1 MSMDEQGTKPA
12 GTNVGAA
19 AGASFGSDVCPS
31 KRKELYLAS
40 VKAQIER
47 TTGPEYWRSLEE
59 LAGSA
64 EFQEML
70 HREFPKG
77 ASEWLDD
84 FSRRG
89 FLKTMGASLALA
101 GLTGCTRMPITE
113 IVPYVRQPE
122 NVVPG
127 RPMFYA
133 TAFTLGGYASP
144 ILVESHLFRPTKI
157 EGNPQR
163 PASGGGTD
171 IYAQASL
178 LDLYDPDRA
187 QNITYLGDIRSFNE
201 FLEAVRGPINVQKS
215 IAGSGVRILT
225 QTVSSPTLAAQ
236 IHDYLAANP
245 QAKWHVYEPINR
257 DNVYEGAELAFGEAV
272 ETRYDL
278 SKADVI
284 VSLDAD
290 FLYAGFPGSTRY
302 TRDFAARRNPDANMN
317 RLYVVESTPSS
328 TGMKAD
334 HRLPLRASEIEGI
347 AKALVYSVNYE
358 QPGSV
363 IAGLPGPR
371 PPISPEHQKF
381 VGIAAGDLAKSKG
394 SCVVIVG
401 DHQPPAV
408 HAIAHIINQALGNI
422 GKTVFYTDPVDANPI
437 NRSQSLHAL
446 VEDMRAGKVDLL
458 LILGG
463 NPAYDAPAELEFAS
477 ALKSNAVSLKV
488 FLGTHRNETAELCQW
503 HVPEAHYLESWS
515 DARAYDGTVS
525 IIQPLIEP
533 LYGGKSAHELITI
546 LAGQS
551 GVTGHDLVQG
561 YWQKQHTGA
570 DFDAFWRKSL
580 HDGWI
585 LGTTYVPRTVALKA
599 TSIPASQSAL
609 GANYE
614 INFRRDPS
622 IYDGRFSNN
631 GWLQELPKP
640 LTKLTWD
647 NPIMIGPAM
656 AERLKLNFKDVA
668 ELEFNGKK
676 VKGAVWIQAGHPDN
690 SITVFLGYGRTR
702 AGRVGTGMGFDVYP
716 LRTSQTPWFAEG
728 AQLRPTGD
736 IYQLASTQGYQT
748 METPNGSERP
758 LVQESSLEEY
768 KKEPNFAKEGEPP
781 ADLTLY
787 KPFDY
792 SKETYAWGMAID
804 LNSCVGCNNC
814 IVACQSENNIAV
826 VGKEQTLKGRHMH
839 WLRVDTYYNGPREN
853 PEGFFQP
860 VPCMQCE
867 NAPCELVCPVQATI
881 HSSEGLNDTV
891 YNRCVGTRYCSNNCP
906 YKVRRFNFLLFEDW
920 KTPQFKLMRNPDVT
934 VRSRGVMEKC
944 TYCVQRINEKR
955 IDAETASV
963 REGKDIRVGGDL
975 QTACQQ
981 SCPANAIVFGNLNDP
996 NSLVNQWK
1004 RQARNYSLL
1013 GELNTRPRTT
1023 YLAEVRNP
1031 NPELQTKLEE
1041 SKA

>member
-1 MSMDEQGTKPA
+1 
-12 GTNVGAA
+12 
-19 AGASFGSDVCPS
+19 
-31 KRKELYLAS
+31 
-40 VKAQIER
+40 
-47 TTGPEYWRSLEE
+47 
-59 LAGSA
+59 
-64 EFQEML
+64 
-70 HREFPKG
+70 
-77 ASEWLDD
+77 
-84 FSRRG
+84 
-89 FLKTMGASLALA
+89 
-101 GLTGCTRMPITE
+101 MPITE

-881 HSSEGLNDTV
+881 HSSEGLNDMV

>member
-1 MSMDEQGTKPA
+1 MDEQKMKPA
-12 GTNVGAA
+12 GNSAGVKVGA
-19 AGASFGSDVCPS
+19 DVCPS
-31 KRKELYLAS
+31 KRKQLDLAT
-40 VKAQIER
+40 VKEQIDQ

-59 LAGSA
+59 LAGSE

-144 ILVESHLFRPTKI
+144 ILVESHLFRPTKV
-157 EGNPQR
+157 EGNPQH
-163 PASGGGTD
+163 PASLGGTD
-171 IYAQASL
+171 VYAQASI

-187 QNITYLGDIRSFNE
+187 QNITYLGDVRSWNAFM
-201 FLEAVRGPINVQKS
+201 EAVRGPMNVQKS
-215 IAGSGVRILT
+215 LAGGGVRILT
-225 QTVSSPTLAAQ
+225 QTVTSPTLAAQ
-236 IHDYLAANP
+236 IRSYLETNP
-245 QAKWHVYEPINR
+245 MAKWHVYEPINR
-257 DNVYEGAELAFGEAV
+257 DNVYEGAKLAFGEPV

-290 FLYAGFPGSTRY
+290 FLYAGFPGSARY
-302 TRDFAARRNPDANMN
+302 TRDFAARRNPDGNMN

-334 HRLPLRASEIEGI
+334 HRLPVQASYVETFTKTLAAALGI
-347 AKALVYSVNYE
+347 AVSGSESRGASGFDKAVVADLSAHR
-358 QPGSV
+358 GS
-363 IAGLPGPR
+363 
-371 PPISPEHQKF
+371 S
-381 VGIAAGDLAKSKG
+381 
-394 SCVVIVG
+394 VVIVG
-401 DHQPPAV
+401 DHQPPMV
-408 HAIAHIINQALGNI
+408 HALAYAINAVLGNT
-422 GKTVFYTDPVDANPI
+422 GKTVFYTDPVDANPVS
-437 NRSQSLHAL
+437 RKESLHTL
-446 VEDMRAGKVDLL
+446 VEDIRAGKVDLL

-477 ALKSNAVSLKV
+477 ALKSNAVNLKV
-488 FLGTHRNETAELCQW
+488 FLSTHRNETAELCHW

-533 LYGGKSAHELITI
+533 LYGGKSAHEIITI

-551 GVTGHDLVQG
+551 GLTGHDLVQA
-561 YWQKQHTGA
+561 YWQRQHTGA

-580 HDGWI
+580 HDGWVEGTI
-585 LGTTYVPRTVALKA
+585 YAPRNLTIRLTDLESSLRNTSVLGTGG
-599 TSIPASQSAL
+599 
-609 GANYE
+609 GAPGYE
-614 INFRRDPS
+614 LNFRRDPS

-647 NPIMIGPAM
+647 NCIMIGPAM

-668 ELEFNGKK
+668 ELEFQGKK
-676 VKGAVWIQAGHPDN
+676 VKGPVWIQAGHPDN

-702 AGRVGTGMGFDVYP
+702 AGRIGTGTGFDVYP
-716 LRTSQTPWFAEG
+716 LRTSQAPWFASG
-728 AQLRPTGD
+728 AQLRRTGETYD
-736 IYQLASTQGYQT
+736 LASTQGYQS
-748 METPNGSERP
+748 METPDGSERP
-758 LVQESSLEEY
+758 LVQERSLEGY
-768 KKEPNFAKEGEPP
+768 RKEPNFAKEGEPP
-781 ADLTLY
+781 AALTLY

-792 SKETYAWGMAID
+792 SKETYSWGMAID

-814 IVACQSENNIAV
+814 IVACQSENNVAV
-826 VGKEQTLKGRHMH
+826 VGKEQTLRGRHMH
-839 WLRVDTYYNGPREN
+839 WLRVDAYYNGPRDN
-853 PEGFFQP
+853 PKGFFQP

-867 NAPCELVCPVQATI
+867 DAPCELVCPVQATV
-881 HSSEGLNDTV
+881 HSSEGLNDMV

-906 YKVRRFNFLLFEDW
+906 YKVRRFNFLLFQDW
-920 KTPQFKLMRNPDVT
+920 ETPQFKLMRNPDVT

-944 TYCVQRINEKR
+944 TYCVQRISEKR
-955 IDAETASV
+955 IDAERADSTIK
-963 REGKDIRVGGDL
+963 EGEL

-996 NSLVNQWK
+996 NSQVNKWK
-1004 RQARNYSLL
+1004 AQARNYSLL

-1031 NPELQTKLEE
+1031 NPELEV
-1041 SKA
+1041 S

>member
-1 MSMDEQGTKPA
+1 MSMDEQKTKPA
-12 GTNVGAA
+12 GAA
-19 AGASFGSDVCPS
+19 VAADVCPS
-31 KRKELYLAS
+31 KRKQLDLSTFKE
-40 VKAQIER
+40 QIEE

-59 LAGSA
+59 LAGSE

-144 ILVESHLFRPTKI
+144 ILVESHLFRPTKV
-157 EGNPQR
+157 EGNPQH
-163 PASGGGTD
+163 PASLGGTD
-171 IYAQASL
+171 VYAQASI

-187 QNITYLGDIRSFNE
+187 QNITYLGDVRSWDAFM
-201 FLEAVRGPINVQKS
+201 EAVRGPMSAQKS
-215 IAGSGVRILT
+215 LAGGGVRILT

-236 IHDYLAANP
+236 IRSYLEANP
-245 QAKWHVYEPINR
+245 MAKWHVYEPISR
-257 DNVYEGAELAFGEAV
+257 DNVYEGAKLAFGEPV

-290 FLYAGFPGSTRY
+290 FLYAGFPGSARY
-302 TRDFAARRNPDANMN
+302 TRDFAARRNPDGNMN
-317 RLYVVESTPSS
+317 RLYVIESTPSS

-334 HRLPLRASEIEGI
+334 HRAAVKASEFARLFMDDSGFPSP
-347 AKALVYSVNYE
+347 AFLKAVQSDLQSH
-358 QPGSV
+358 QGSSV
-363 IAGLPGPR
+363 I
-371 PPISPEHQKF
+371 
-381 VGIAAGDLAKSKG
+381 V
-394 SCVVIVG
+394 VG
-401 DHQPPAV
+401 DHLPAEI
-408 HAIAHIINQALGNI
+408 HALAHQMNAKLGNV
-422 GKTVFYTDPVDANPI
+422 GKTVFYTDPVDANPV
-437 NRSQSLHAL
+437 NRNESLHEL
-446 VEDMRAGKVDLL
+446 VQDIRAGKVDLL

-477 ALKSNAVSLKV
+477 ALKSNAVNLKV
-488 FLGTHRNETAELCQW
+488 FLGSHRNETAELCQW

-533 LYGGKSAHELITI
+533 LYGGKSAHEIITI

-551 GVTGHDLVQG
+551 GFTGHDLVHQ
-561 YWQKQHTGA
+561 YWQKQHAGV

-580 HDGWI
+580 HDGWVA
-585 LGTTYVPRTVALKA
+585 GTTFASKTATLKSLTFPAGQPRAGDGIEL
-599 TSIPASQSAL
+599 
-609 GANYE
+609 
-614 INFRRDPS
+614 NFRRDPS

-647 NPIMIGPAM
+647 NPIMIGPTM

-702 AGRVGTGMGFDVYP
+702 AGRIGTGTGFDVYQ
-716 LRTSQTPWFAEG
+716 LRTSQAPWFADG
-728 AQLRPTGD
+728 AKLTATGET
-736 IYQLASTQGYQT
+736 YQLASTQGYQT
-748 METPNGSERP
+748 METPVGERL
-758 LVQESSLEEY
+758 LVQERSLEEY
-768 KKEPNFAKEGEPP
+768 KKEPNFAKEGELP

-792 SKETYAWGMAID
+792 SKETYSWGMAID

-839 WLRVDTYYNGPREN
+839 WLRVDAYYNGPREN
-853 PEGFFQP
+853 PKGFFQP

-867 NAPCELVCPVQATI
+867 DAPCELVCPVQATI
-881 HSSEGLNDTV
+881 HSSEGLNDMV

-906 YKVRRFNFLLFEDW
+906 YKVRRFNFLLFQDW
-920 KTPQFKLMRNPDVT
+920 ETPQFKLMRNPDVT

-944 TYCVQRINEKR
+944 TYCVQRINERR
-955 IDAETASV
+955 IDAERADATIK
-963 REGKDIRVGGDL
+963 EGEL

-996 NSLVNQWK
+996 GSQVNKWK
-1004 RQARNYSLL
+1004 AQPRNYSLL

-1031 NPELQTKLEE
+1031 NPELEE
-1041 SKA
+1041 LRTESRTTPKA

>member
-1 MSMDEQGTKPA
+1 MSMDEHKTKPA
-12 GTNVGAA
+12 GAVVG
-19 AGASFGSDVCPS
+19 GDVCPS
-31 KRKELYLAS
+31 KRKHLDLS
-40 VKAQIER
+40 TVKEQIEE

-59 LAGSA
+59 LAGSE

-89 FLKTMGASLALA
+89 FLRTMGASLALA

-144 ILVESHLFRPTKI
+144 ILVESHLFRPTKV
-157 EGNPQR
+157 EGNPEH
-163 PASGGGTD
+163 PASLGGTD
-171 IYAQASL
+171 VYAQASI

-187 QNITYLGDIRSFNE
+187 QNITYLGDVRSWNAFM
-201 FLEAVRGPINVQKS
+201 EAVRGPINVQKS
-215 IAGSGVRILT
+215 IAGGGVRILT

-236 IHDYLAANP
+236 IRSYLEANP

-257 DNVYEGAELAFGEAV
+257 DNVYEGAKLAFGEPV

-302 TRDFAARRNPDANMN
+302 TRDFAARRDPDGNMN

-334 HRLPLRASEIEGI
+334 HRLPMRASEIEGFARGLASAVGVNGAGSATGEVQNFVAAL
-347 AKALVYSVNYE
+347 AKDLQSHKGSSV
-358 QPGSV
+358 V
-363 IAGLPGPR
+363 IA
-371 PPISPEHQKF
+371 
-381 VGIAAGDLAKSKG
+381 
-394 SCVVIVG
+394 G
-401 DHQPPAV
+401 DHQPPIV
-408 HAIAHIINQALGNI
+408 HAVAHAINEALGNV
-422 GKTVFYTDPVDANPI
+422 GRTVFYTLPVVVNPANGDP
-437 NRSQSLHAL
+437 SLHGL

-477 ALKSNAVSLKV
+477 ALKSNAVNLKV
-488 FLGTHRNETAELCQW
+488 YLGSHRNETAELCHW

-525 IIQPLIEP
+525 IIQPLIGP
-533 LYGGKSAHELITI
+533 LYGGKSAHEIITI
-546 LAGQS
+546 VAGQS
-551 GVTGHDLVQG
+551 GFTGHDLVQA
-561 YWQKQHTGA
+561 YWQKQHSGA

-580 HDGWI
+580 HDGWVE
-585 LGTTYVPRTVALKA
+585 GTAYAPKNVALKA
-599 TSIPASQSAL
+599 TSFPASQSASS
-609 GANYE
+609 GGYE
-614 INFRRDPS
+614 LNFRRDPS

-656 AERLKLNFKDVA
+656 AERLKLDFKDVA

-702 AGRVGTGMGFDVYP
+702 AGRIGTGAGFDVYP
-716 LRTSQTPWFAEG
+716 LRTGQTPWFADG
-728 AQLRPTGD
+728 AKLTRTGET
-736 IYQLASTQGYQT
+736 YQLASTQGYQT
-748 METPNGSERP
+748 METPDGSERP
-758 LVQESSLEEY
+758 LVQERGLEEY

-792 SKETYAWGMAID
+792 SKETYSWGMAID

-826 VGKEQTLKGRHMH
+826 VGKEQTLRGRHMH
-839 WLRVDTYYNGPREN
+839 WLRVDAYYNGPREN
-853 PEGFFQP
+853 PKGFFQP

-867 NAPCELVCPVQATI
+867 DAPCELVCPVQATI
-881 HSSEGLNDTV
+881 HSSEGLNDMV

-906 YKVRRFNFLLFEDW
+906 YKVRRFNFLLFQDW
-920 KTPQFKLMRNPDVT
+920 ETPQFKLMRNPDVT

-944 TYCVQRINEKR
+944 TYCVQRISEKR
-955 IDAETASV
+955 IDTETAAV
-963 REGKDIRVGGDL
+963 LEGKDIRIGDEL

-996 NSLVNQWK
+996 NSQVNKWK
-1004 RQARNYSLL
+1004 AQPRNYSLL

-1031 NPELQTKLEE
+1031 NPELEPKMEIKLSVEHT
-1041 SKA
+1041 

>member
-1 MSMDEQGTKPA
+1 MG
-12 GTNVGAA
+12 
-19 AGASFGSDVCPS
+19 DV
-31 KRKELYLAS
+31 
-40 VKAQIER
+40 
-47 TTGPEYWRSLEE
+47 RS
-59 LAGSA
+59 
-64 EFQEML
+64 
-70 HREFPKG
+70 
-77 ASEWLDD
+77 W
-84 FSRRG
+84 
-89 FLKTMGASLALA
+89 
-101 GLTGCTRMPITE
+101 
-113 IVPYVRQPE
+113 
-122 NVVPG
+122 N
-127 RPMFYA
+127 
-133 TAFTLGGYASP
+133 AFM
-144 ILVESHLFRPTKI
+144 
-157 EGNPQR
+157 
-163 PASGGGTD
+163 
-171 IYAQASL
+171 
-178 LDLYDPDRA
+178 
-187 QNITYLGDIRSFNE
+187 
-201 FLEAVRGPINVQKS
+201 EAVRGPMNVQKS
-215 IAGSGVRILT
+215 LAGGGVRILT
-225 QTVSSPTLAAQ
+225 QTVSSPTLTAQ
-236 IHDYLAANP
+236 IRSYLEANP

-257 DNVYEGAELAFGEAV
+257 DNVYEGAKLAFGEPV

-290 FLYAGFPGSTRY
+290 FLYAGFPGSARY

-334 HRLPLRASEIEGI
+334 HRLPMWASEIENF
-347 AKALVYSVNYE
+347 ARALASAVGVNAGGSASGEE
-358 QPGSV
+358 QS
-363 IAGLPGPR
+363 
-371 PPISPEHQKF
+371 F
-381 VGIAAGDLAKSKG
+381 VSALAKDLQSHKG
-394 SCVVIVG
+394 SSVVIVG

-408 HAIAHIINQALGNI
+408 HALAHAINQALGNV
-422 GKTVFYTDPVDANPI
+422 GQTVLYTEPVDANPV
-437 NRSQSLHAL
+437 NRNESLHAL

-477 ALKSNAVSLKV
+477 ALKSNAVNLKV

-525 IIQPLIEP
+525 IVQPLIEP
-533 LYGGKSAHELITI
+533 LYGGKSAHEIITI

-551 GVTGHDLVQG
+551 GITGHDLVQA
-561 YWQKQHTGA
+561 YWQKQHIGA
-570 DFDAFWRKSL
+570 DFEAFWRKSL

-585 LGTTYVPRTVALKA
+585 GGTAFSPKQAALK
-599 TSIPASQSAL
+599 PAYQASSKPAEGML
-609 GANYE
+609 YTLLVPHTIE
-614 INFRRDPS
+614 LNFRRDPS
-622 IYDGRFSNN
+622 IYDGRFANN

-640 LTKLTWD
+640 LTKMTWD

-676 VKGAVWIQAGHPDN
+676 VKGAVWIQAGHPDY

-702 AGRVGTGMGFDVYP
+702 AGRIGTGTGFDVYP
-716 LRTSQTPWFAEG
+716 LRTSQAPWFAGG
-728 AQLRPTGD
+728 AQLRATGET
-736 IYQLASTQGYQT
+736 YQLASTQGYQT
-748 METPNGSERP
+748 METPVGERP
-758 LVQESSLEEY
+758 LVQERSLEEY

-781 ADLTLY
+781 QDLTLY

-792 SKETYAWGMAID
+792 SKETYSWGMAID

-839 WLRVDTYYNGPREN
+839 WLRVDAYYNGPREN
-853 PEGFFQP
+853 PKGFFQP

-867 NAPCELVCPVQATI
+867 DAPCELVCPVQATI
-881 HSSEGLNDTV
+881 HSSEGLNDMV

-906 YKVRRFNFLLFEDW
+906 YKVRRFNFLLFQDW
-920 KTPQFKLMRNPDVT
+920 ETPQFKLMRNPDVT

-944 TYCVQRINEKR
+944 TYCVQRISERR
-955 IDAETASV
+955 IDAERADSTIK
-963 REGKDIRVGGDL
+963 EGDL

-996 NSLVNQWK
+996 NSQVNKWK
-1004 RQARNYSLL
+1004 AQARNYSLL

-1031 NPELQTKLEE
+1031 NPELEAEL
-1041 SKA
+1041 KA